1 MISEVQRWG
10 FLGLFVLCIAGCG
23 GDSNLTK
30 VSGTVTMDGEP
41 VGPGTVAFAPVDPT
55 GVLAS
60 GNVDEE
66 GKFVMSTSN
75 PGDGVRPGEYRVSIT
90 IVKEPAHGDARGN
103 IIPAT
108 YLTPE
113 RYMNPATSGFTA
125 TVEAGKS
132 LDVNYD
138 LKP

>member
-1 MISEVQRWG
+1 MS
-10 FLGLFVLCIAGCG
+10 
-23 GDSNLTK
+23 T
-30 VSGTVTMDGEP
+30 VSGLVTLEGEP

-60 GNVDEE
+60 GNIDED
-66 GKFVMSTSN
+66 GKFTMSTSN

-90 IVKEPAHGDARGN
+90 VVKEPAHGDDKGN

-108 YLTPE
+108 YLSAE

-125 TVEAGKS
+125 TVEAGKP
-132 LDVNYD
+132 LVVTFD
-138 LKP
+138 LAP